1 MDMPA
6 LGEALRPALGDHLDQ
21 SKGETP
27 MNYEFAVKWLK
38 AFRSSSEE
46 VCALYADDFLF
57 EDPML
62 DQHDITDKGDLH
74 RLFDLYANKDRTNG
88 FGVHNFR
95 IRGYIGD
102 ARAGLIRWEWFPEDC
117 AAFIG
122 LDVAGKPFGTHGHTW
137 HEYDEEGKIT
147 RESSWWDASA
157 ILRAVGPVHPGK
169 IPTGESAAVAA

>member
-1 MDMPA
+1 MPA
-6 LGEALRPALGDHLDQ
+6 SGEALRPVLGDHSL
-21 SKGETP
+21 SRKERHP

-38 AFRSSSEE
+38 AFRSSSDE

-62 DQHDITDKGDLH
+62 DQQGITDKGDLH

-88 FGVHNFR
+88 FGVHNF
-95 IRGYIGD
+95 
-102 ARAGLIRWEWFPEDC
+102 LIRWEWFPEDC
-117 AAFIG
+117 AVFLG
-122 LDVAGKPFGTHGHTW
+122 LDVAGKPFGTQGHTW
-137 HEYDEEGKIT
+137 HEYNADGKIV

-157 ILRAVGPVHPGK
+157 ILRTVGPVHPGK